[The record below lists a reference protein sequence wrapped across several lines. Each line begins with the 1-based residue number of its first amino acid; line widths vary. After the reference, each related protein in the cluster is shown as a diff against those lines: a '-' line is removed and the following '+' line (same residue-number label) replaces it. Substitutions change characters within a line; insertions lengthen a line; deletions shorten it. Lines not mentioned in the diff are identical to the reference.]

1 MVELWTVY
9 AIKNQRISGDLHIL
23 INKMYGLGLAI
34 GFDLDTHLK
43 SSKYVGWFVAIFA
56 FDLYSLSIPKAL

>member
-23 INKMYGLGLAI
+23 INKIYDLGLAI
-34 GFDLDTHLK
+34 GFDLDTHFE
-43 SSKYVGWFVAIFA
+43 VGWFVALFA
-56 FDLYSLSIPKAL
+56 YISLLTELTQSSVRN